1 MKKLVF
7 LIVLLLMIWV
17 FGFAAFTASVLL
29 MRPVEPIEKT
39 SAIIVLTGGKNRIET
54 GMTLFSQHLAPE
66 LFITGVHE
74 HVTKEDLTK
83 RHIGGLSLPD
93 CCITIGY
100 KATTTTGN
108 ANEVAE
114 WLHDRKFKTI
124 TLVTSNYHM
133 PRAMLEFRRAVPDV
147 SIIAYPVTQNGDAPS
162 DRHFWVVTI
171 EEYHKTVFRFFDILV
186 RSLQ

>member
-7 LIVLLLMIWV
+7 LIILLLMIWV
-17 FGFAAFTASVLL
+17 FGFVAFTASVLL
-29 MRPVEPIEKT
+29 MRPASPIEKT
-39 SAIIVLTGGKNRIET
+39 DSIVVLTGGKNRIET
-54 GMTLFSQHLAPE
+54 GLALFSEHLAPE

-74 HVTKEDLTK
+74 HVTKEDLIN
-83 RHIGGLSLPD
+83 RHTGLALPS

-114 WLHDRKFKTI
+114 WLRDRKFKTI

-133 PRAMLEFRRAVPDV
+133 PRAMLEFRRAVPDI
-147 SIIAYPVTQNGDAPS
+147 SIIAYPVVQAGDAPT
-162 DRHFWVVTI
+162 DRHFWIVTA
-171 EEYHKTVFRFFDILV
+171 EEYHKTVFRFFDIII
-186 RSLQ
+186 RSLR